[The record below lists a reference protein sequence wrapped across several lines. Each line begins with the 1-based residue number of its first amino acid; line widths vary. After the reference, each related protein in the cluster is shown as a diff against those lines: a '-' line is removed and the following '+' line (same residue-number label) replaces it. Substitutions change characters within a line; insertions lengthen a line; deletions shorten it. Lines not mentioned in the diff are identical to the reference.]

1 MACTL
6 LPPVAPVRYSAVVMS
21 HSPETETRWPQLPQ
35 RDVPDRTLMV
45 RAGEGDLIS
54 ALGLVDRYAGPLYNL
69 VYRATGM
76 AEVSADV
83 TRQTLSAAVAALSR
97 RVPKAGQRWFAELAR
112 GAYRQLLSL
121 GLRGDQAMTSVRIAS
136 RHWEPERLHIA
147 READPHSRRLA
158 QKLRQRLWR
167 SWSDLSLRERF
178 VLTLADTAQ
187 FSSAELAGAMD
198 ESDDAARRIRDEAK
212 RSLMA
217 NLAKARPSWRT
228 WLRQR
233 RRGRPT

>member
-1 MACTL
+1 M
-6 LPPVAPVRYSAVVMS
+6 RYSAPVMS

-35 RDVPDRTLMV
+35 RDVPDRTLMI
-45 RAGEGDLIS
+45 RADEGDLVA

-76 AEVSADV
+76 AEVAADV
-83 TRQTLSAAVAALSR
+83 TRQTLSAAVAGLSR
-97 RVPKAGQRWFAELAR
+97 RVPKAGERWFAELAR

-121 GLRGDQAMTSVRIAS
+121 GLRGDQATAPVRIAS

-147 READPHSRRLA
+147 RESGSAPRRVA

-187 FSSAELAGAMD
+187 FSSAELAAALG
-198 ESDDAARRIRDEAK
+198 ESDASARRIRDEAK

-217 NLAKARPSWRT
+217 NLAKARPSWRI

-233 RRGRPT
+233 RRGRAT